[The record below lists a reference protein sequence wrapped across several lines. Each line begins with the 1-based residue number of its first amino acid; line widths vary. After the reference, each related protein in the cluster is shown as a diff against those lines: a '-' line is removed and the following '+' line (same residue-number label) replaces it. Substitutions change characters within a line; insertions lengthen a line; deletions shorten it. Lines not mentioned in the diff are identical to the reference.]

1 MKICLINNLYKPY
14 TRGGAEVIVE
24 LISQGLLNKNIK
36 VVVIST
42 MPFFVKNLPIVE
54 NKINIKNYYLS
65 SNYYN
70 LSKMP
75 KFFRLFWHFFDLFNF
90 FICNKVENILI
101 KENPDIVITHNLK
114 GLSYLLPRVIKK
126 LRIKH
131 IHYLHDIQLIYPSG
145 LMIYGQEQQNQK
157 FFAKIYQIICCRL
170 FGSPDTVISPSKWL
184 LDYHKNK
191 KFFPNSKK
199 IVLANPTP
207 VFAKN
212 FKNKLIKNNV
222 FQFLYVGQIDDHKG
236 IIFLINVFNKL
247 IKENKKNISLII
259 AGDGSKLDDIK
270 KNINKK
276 YINIL
281 GKIDRESVAKY
292 LNQVD
297 CLIVPSLCYENS
309 PTVIYE
315 AFSMGLP
322 VIASKIGG
330 ITELMKDNQEMLF
343 EPGNKDDLINKIL
356 FVINNPEELKKI
368 SQKELEFIKDLSL
381 EKYLEKLLRICCD

>member
-1 MKICLINNLYKPY
+1 RSAC
-14 TRGGAEVIVE
+14 
-24 LISQGLLNKNIK
+24 
-36 VVVIST
+36 
-42 MPFFVKNLPIVE
+42 
-54 NKINIKNYYLS
+54 
-65 SNYYN
+65 
-70 LSKMP
+70 
-75 KFFRLFWHFFDLFNF
+75 WDW
-90 FICNKVENILI
+90 
-101 KENPDIVITHNLK
+101 
-114 GLSYLLPRVIKK
+114 
-126 LRIKH
+126 
-131 IHYLHDIQLIYPSG
+131 
-145 LMIYGQEQQNQK
+145 
-157 FFAKIYQIICCRL
+157 II
-170 FGSPDTVISPSKWL
+170 
-184 LDYHKNK
+184 
-191 KFFPNSKK
+191 
-199 IVLANPTP
+199 
-207 VFAKN
+207 
-212 FKNKLIKNNV
+212 
-222 FQFLYVGQIDDHKG
+222 
-236 IIFLINVFNKL
+236 
-247 IKENKKNISLII
+247 
-259 AGDGSKLDDIK
+259 
-270 KNINKK
+270 K